1 MQTIVGIL
9 CFMVLCSFAVDLE
22 GSAAPKKYSKIIPQ
36 PDALPE
42 IKRSV
47 NSGQGGVYE
56 RPIGECNAVGLELE
70 DCTCATPAFLADV
83 TTASYILA
91 IICTEECSEA
101 TDCPKPPVG
110 TVECQPFGY
119 CLINCSQD
127 EDCPGPD
134 GICQTVDDPKGTACL
149 YKPQY

>member
-1 MQTIVGIL
+1 
-9 CFMVLCSFAVDLE
+9 MVLCSFAVDLE

-47 NSGQGGVYE
+47 NSGRKKPLTGV
-56 RPIGECNAVGLELE
+56 V
-70 DCTCATPAFLADV
+70 TKDV
-83 TTASYILA
+83 MLPQKAASTRDLSVNTASYILA